1 MSKIFN
7 LIKERRVLMKRRLFL
22 SSVSLIIVLLLITPC
37 WGLDQIVEKK
47 AFSLKEFTFVNGK
60 KISPVQIGYETY
72 GNLAPTKDNVILIC
86 HAYSGNSHAA
96 GKYSVEEK
104 IPGYWDA
111 IVGPG
116 KPFDTNKYFIVSS
129 DTLCNMNP
137 KSPMV
142 ITTGPASINP
152 QTGKPYGMSFP
163 IVTIRDFVNLQ
174 YKLLESL
181 GVKKL
186 KAVSGASMGGLQS
199 FEWAVAYPDFVERII
214 PVISTP
220 KMHGWLVG
228 WMKMWGDPIKL
239 DPKWNNGD
247 YYGKQEPMDG
257 TTYSLMLITLSAQG
271 AEWAE
276 KIFARKWADSQKNP
290 YDAMEN
296 QFLVEEGLLKGG
308 SGRAKTAD
316 ANSMLYLIKACTLFD
331 IGHGYGSFEEAVKNV
346 QAKTLMI
353 GADTDLLFPPY
364 QIKESVEVFK
374 KMGKNA
380 SYFEI
385 KSAFGH
391 LGGILDITQASDVIK
406 KIFEE

>member
-1 MSKIFN
+1 
-7 LIKERRVLMKRRLFL
+7 
-22 SSVSLIIVLLLITPC
+22 
-37 WGLDQIVEKK
+37 
-47 AFSLKEFTFVNGK
+47 
-60 KISPVQIGYETY
+60 
-72 GNLAPTKDNVILIC
+72 
-86 HAYSGNSHAA
+86 
-96 GKYSVEEK
+96 
-104 IPGYWDA
+104 
-111 IVGPG
+111 
-116 KPFDTNKYFIVSS
+116 
-129 DTLCNMNP
+129 MNP

-220 KMHGWLVG
+220 KLHGWLVG
-228 WMKMWGDPIKL
+228 WMKLWGDPIKL

-296 QFLVEEGLLKGG
+296 QFLVEEGLFKGG
-308 SGRAKTAD
+308 LARAKTAD
-316 ANSMLYLIKACTLFD
+316 ANSMLYLNKANALFD
-331 IGHGYGSFEEAVKNV
+331 IGQEYGSFDEAVKNV
-346 QAKTLMI
+346 RAKTLMI

-374 KMGKNA
+374 KMGKNV
-380 SYFEI
+380 SYFEL
-385 KSAFGH
+385 KSNFGH

-406 KIFEE
+406 KILEE